1 MKSSTPAKTAAE
13 AAQLRAAKD
22 EFITQWGAMGSAWGV
37 NRTMAQI
44 HALLMISTGPL
55 TTDEIM
61 DELKISRGNAN
72 TNLREL
78 CGWGLIRGIIP
89 KGERKECFEAEKEVW
104 KIFCIVVRERKR
116 REIRPAI
123 NVLKDCLER
132 TETLRSS
139 EAVAFG
145 KQVKALGEFL
155 EMTDGLLSKV
165 ARSEKST
172 VLPWALK
179 WLS

>member
-1 MKSSTPAKTAAE
+1 MKSTTPASRAGE
-13 AAQLRAAKD
+13 AAQLHAAKD
-22 EFITQWGAMGSAWGV
+22 EFITQWGAMGNAWGV
-37 NRTMAQI
+37 NRIMAQI

-61 DELKISRGNAN
+61 EELKVSRGHAN

-89 KGERKECFEAEKEVW
+89 KGERKEFFEAEKDIW
-104 KIFCIVVRERKR
+104 KMFCIIVRERKR

-123 NVLKDCLER
+123 NVLKDCHER
-132 TETLRSS
+132 TDMLKGS
-139 EAVAFG
+139 EAVAFA
-145 KQVKALGEFL
+145 KQVKALREFL

-172 VLPWALK
+172 ILPWALK

>member
-1 MKSSTPAKTAAE
+1 MKSNTPAGRAGE
-13 AAQLRAAKD
+13 AAQLQAAKD

-37 NRTMAQI
+37 NRIMAQI
-44 HALLMISTGPL
+44 HALLMISTKPL

-61 DELKISRGNAN
+61 DELKVSRGHAN

-104 KIFCIVVRERKR
+104 KIFCTVVRERKR

-123 NVLKDCLER
+123 NVLKDCRER
-132 TETLRSS
+132 TEALKGG
-139 EAVAFG
+139 EAVAFA
-145 KQVKALGEFL
+145 KQVKSLQEFL

>member
-1 MKSSTPAKTAAE
+1 MKSHTPAGRAGE
-13 AAQLRAAKD
+13 AAQLQAAKD

-37 NRTMAQI
+37 NRIMAQI
-44 HALLMISTGPL
+44 HALLMISTEPL

-61 DELKISRGNAN
+61 EELKVSRGHAN

-123 NVLKDCLER
+123 NVLKDCHER
-132 TETLRSS
+132 AETLKGI
-139 EAVAFG
+139 EAVTFAN
-145 KQVKALGEFL
+145 QVNALREFL

-172 VLPWALK
+172 ILPWALK

>member
-1 MKSSTPAKTAAE
+1 MKRNTPASDAGE
-13 AAQLRAAKD
+13 AAQLQAAKD

-37 NRTMAQI
+37 NRIMAQI
-44 HALLMISTGPL
+44 HALLMISTEPL

-61 DELKISRGNAN
+61 EELKVSRGHAN

-123 NVLKDCLER
+123 NVLKDCHER
-132 TETLRSS
+132 TETLKGI
-139 EAVAFG
+139 EAVTFAN
-145 KQVKALGEFL
+145 QVNALREFL

-172 VLPWALK
+172 ILPWALK

>member
-1 MKSSTPAKTAAE
+1 MKSTTPAKVAAE

-37 NRTMAQI
+37 NRIMAQI
-44 HALLMISTGPL
+44 HALLMISTQPM

-61 DELKISRGNAN
+61 EELKVSRGHAN

-89 KGERKECFEAEKEVW
+89 KGERKECFEAEKDVW

-123 NVLKDCLER
+123 NVLKDCCER
-132 TETLRSS
+132 TDDLKGG
-139 EAVAFG
+139 EAVSFS
-145 KQVKALGEFL
+145 KQVNALREFL

>member
-1 MKSSTPAKTAAE
+1 MATTPAKDSGE
-13 AAQLRAAKD
+13 AAQLQAAKD
-22 EFITQWGAMGSAWGV
+22 EFITQWGAMGTAWGI

-44 HALLMISTGPL
+44 HALLMISTRPL

-61 DELKISRGNAN
+61 DKLKISRGNAN

-89 KGERKECFEAEKEVW
+89 KGERKECFEAEKAVW
-104 KIFCIVVRERKR
+104 KIFCTIVRERKR

-123 NVLKDCLER
+123 AALKDCHER
-132 TETLRSS
+132 TESLRSS
-139 EAVAFG
+139 EALAFA

-155 EMTDGLLSKV
+155 EMTDGLLSKAV
-165 ARSEKST
+165 RSEQST
-172 VLPWALK
+172 VLPLALK

>member
-1 MKSSTPAKTAAE
+1 MKSNTPASRAGE
-13 AAQLRAAKD
+13 AAQLQAAKD

-37 NRTMAQI
+37 NRIMAQI
-44 HALLMISTGPL
+44 HALLMISTEPL

-61 DELKISRGNAN
+61 EELKVSRGHAN

-123 NVLKDCLER
+123 NVLKDCHER
-132 TETLRSS
+132 TETLQGI
-139 EAVAFG
+139 EAVTFAN
-145 KQVKALGEFL
+145 QVNALREFL

-172 VLPWALK
+172 ILPWALK